1 MFAATTLALLLA
13 AAPSDA
19 YTLKWKL
26 KEGDVFYNKTI
37 VKMDQTIEVLGR
49 MMEQKIEV
57 NTVLKFKV
65 KSVKPG
71 ATVVEM
77 TFLENKIDAPGLP
90 GGNVGDKLKDVTF
103 TATLDDKL
111 KVTKLEGYDK
121 FLGAVSNGDESQKKL
136 MKAMMPETTIRQSF
150 GQTFMIAPDKP
161 VAIGDKWKRS
171 DKMALGPLGNVET
184 KSDFKLDGVKGDV
197 ATISMKGDMSFT
209 ASDADAGLP
218 FKISKADLK
227 AENFSGTHKFNM
239 KTGRITNSKIDV
251 EMGGAMTIEAGGMT
265 FEAKMKQM
273 MTTTGVVTA
282 KNPIVD

>member
-13 AAPSDA
+13 AAPGET

-121 FLGAVSNGDESQKKL
+121 FLGAISNGDESQKKL
-136 MKAMMPETTIRQSF
+136 MKAMMP
-150 GQTFMIAPDKP
+150 
-161 VAIGDKWKRS
+161 
-171 DKMALGPLGNVET
+171 
-184 KSDFKLDGVKGDV
+184 
-197 ATISMKGDMSFT
+197 
-209 ASDADAGLP
+209 
-218 FKISKADLK
+218 
-227 AENFSGTHKFNM
+227 
-239 KTGRITNSKIDV
+239 
-251 EMGGAMTIEAGGMT
+251 
-265 FEAKMKQM
+265 
-273 MTTTGVVTA
+273 
-282 KNPIVD
+282 